1 MIEKLI
7 KKVANAQ
14 EFKMEDSLGQLV
26 DGHESDE
33 LSEQNLD
40 QVFAARKTT
49 ADYDAFLK
57 YAQKRDSK
65 RR

>member
-1 MIEKLI
+1 VIEKLI

-14 EFKMEDSLGQLV
+14 EFKMEDSLGQMV
-26 DGHESDE
+26 DGHETDE

-40 QVFAARKTT
+40 QVFAAQKTT

>member
-7 KKVANAQ
+7 EKVANAQ

-40 QVFAARKTT
+40 MVFAARKA
-49 ADYDAFLK
+49 ADYNTFLY
-57 YAQKRDSK
+57 YARERDSK